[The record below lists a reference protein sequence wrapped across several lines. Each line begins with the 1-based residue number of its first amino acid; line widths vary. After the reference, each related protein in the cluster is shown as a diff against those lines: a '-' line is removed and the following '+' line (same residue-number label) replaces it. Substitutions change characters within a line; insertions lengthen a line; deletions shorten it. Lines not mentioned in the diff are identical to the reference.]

1 MAMYEALHPTS
12 LIRRIVIEDRAI
24 PAKLAEDR
32 IELAV
37 VLLSGGKQSETKEQH
52 IGFTEE
58 EMAPCKN
65 LKTARA
71 KNESSAPVPS

>member
-1 MAMYEALHPTS
+1 MKNRSRLPKRPIPPMAMYEALHPTS

-37 VLLSGGKQSETKEQH
+37 VLLSGGK
-52 IGFTEE
+52 
-58 EMAPCKN
+58 
-65 LKTARA
+65 
-71 KNESSAPVPS
+71 